1 MSLSGLYLSTTPVPI
16 ARTKA
21 SNTGKIS
28 VPGTIADRRPTTSA
42 VAVSAVGVVVLEME
56 GSMMACIGASRARI
70 LRGVSLVW
78 LGCVLVSC
86 ATIDATVTQYAGA
99 PRFPATNPAAVEIL
113 RVEPV
118 RPHERLGEIEVD
130 ASAEPAPP
138 IEKVEDKLRAE
149 AASLG
154 ADAVVVVVDR
164 LQPVGAFV
172 SGPWFGRDVDVIK
185 GRKVV
190 GVAIK
195 YRP

>member
-1 MSLSGLYLSTTPVPI
+1 M
-16 ARTKA
+16 
-21 SNTGKIS
+21 
-28 VPGTIADRRPTTSA
+28 
-42 VAVSAVGVVVLEME
+42 VGFV
-56 GSMMACIGASRARI
+56 GDSRAKI
-70 LRGVSLVW
+70 YPGMLLALLS
-78 LGCVLVSC
+78 CVLVSC
-86 ATIDATVTQYAGA
+86 ATIDATVMQYAGA
-99 PRFPATNPAAVEIL
+99 PRFPPTNPASVEIL
-113 RVEPV
+113 RTEPI

-138 IEKVEDKLRAE
+138 IAKVEDKLRTE

-164 LQPVGAFV
+164 LQPAGAFV

-195 YRP
+195 YRR

>member
-1 MSLSGLYLSTTPVPI
+1 M
-16 ARTKA
+16 
-21 SNTGKIS
+21 
-28 VPGTIADRRPTTSA
+28 
-42 VAVSAVGVVVLEME
+42 VGF
-56 GSMMACIGASRARI
+56 IGDSRAKI
-70 LRGVSLVW
+70 YQGVLLAA
-78 LGCVLVSC
+78 LGCMLVSC

-113 RVEPV
+113 RVEPI

-195 YRP
+195 YRR

>member
-1 MSLSGLYLSTTPVPI
+1 MASIGDSI
-16 ARTKA
+16 ATVFR
-21 SNTGKIS
+21 GML
-28 VPGTIADRRPTTSA
+28 PA
-42 VAVSAVGVVVLEME
+42 VLA
-56 GSMMACIGASRARI
+56 
-70 LRGVSLVW
+70 
-78 LGCVLVSC
+78 CVLASC

-99 PRFPATNPAAVEIL
+99 PRFPPSNPAAVEIL
-113 RVEPV
+113 RSEPV

-138 IEKVEDKLRAE
+138 VTEVEDKLRVE

-195 YRP
+195 YQR

>member
-1 MSLSGLYLSTTPVPI
+1 MISAI
-16 ARTKA
+16 A
-21 SNTGKIS
+21 I
-28 VPGTIADRRPTTSA
+28 SA
-42 VAVSAVGVVVLEME
+42 VARREGVDCVEEDSMVGF
-56 GSMMACIGASRARI
+56 IGASRARM
-70 LRGVSLVW
+70 LRGMLLAW
-78 LGCVLVSC
+78 LGCVLASC

-99 PRFPATNPAAVEIL
+99 PRFPPTNPASVQII
-113 RVEPV
+113 RVEPI

-138 IEKVEDKLRAE
+138 IAQVEDKLRAE
-149 AASLG
+149 AASIG

-164 LQPVGAFV
+164 LQPGGAFV

-195 YRP
+195 YRR

>member
-1 MSLSGLYLSTTPVPI
+1 M
-16 ARTKA
+16 
-21 SNTGKIS
+21 
-28 VPGTIADRRPTTSA
+28 
-42 VAVSAVGVVVLEME
+42 VAF
-56 GSMMACIGASRARI
+56 IGANRVKI
-70 LRGVSLVW
+70 WRGVLLAL

-99 PRFPATNPAAVEIL
+99 PRFPPTNPAAVEIL

-130 ASAEPAPP
+130 ASAEHAPP
-138 IEKVEDKLRAE
+138 IAKVEDKMRAE
-149 AASLG
+149 AASIG

-172 SGPWFGRDVDVIK
+172 SGPWFGRDVDAIK

-195 YRP
+195 YRR

>member
-1 MSLSGLYLSTTPVPI
+1 M
-16 ARTKA
+16 
-21 SNTGKIS
+21 
-28 VPGTIADRRPTTSA
+28 
-42 VAVSAVGVVVLEME
+42 VAF
-56 GSMMACIGASRARI
+56 IGANRVKI
-70 LRGVSLVW
+70 WRGVLLAL

-99 PRFPATNPAAVEIL
+99 PRFPPTNPAAVEIL

-130 ASAEPAPP
+130 ASAEHAPP
-138 IEKVEDKLRAE
+138 IAKVEDKMRAE
-149 AASLG
+149 AASIG

-172 SGPWFGRDVDVIK
+172 SGPWFGRDVVK

-195 YRP
+195 YRR

>member
-1 MSLSGLYLSTTPVPI
+1 M
-16 ARTKA
+16 
-21 SNTGKIS
+21 
-28 VPGTIADRRPTTSA
+28 
-42 VAVSAVGVVVLEME
+42 VGF
-56 GSMMACIGASRARI
+56 IGASRARM
-70 LRGVSLVW
+70 LRGMLLAW
-78 LGCVLVSC
+78 LGCVLASC

-99 PRFPATNPAAVEIL
+99 PRFPPTNPASVQII
-113 RVEPV
+113 RVEPI

-138 IEKVEDKLRAE
+138 IAQVEDKLRAE
-149 AASLG
+149 AASIG

-164 LQPVGAFV
+164 LQPGGAFV

-195 YRP
+195 YRR